1 MASRWTLIAGA
12 AILVIGIP
20 GAIWW
25 NTAEK
30 AVTTYKQVI
39 TSDAAKMKGTIKVG
53 TDNFIGY
60 GPLCG
65 PYLRALMLAEGY
77 NLVCNDDGADY
88 PKRMQKLANKEL
100 DLAVATID
108 SYELNALPVSYPGS
122 IAMIIDVS
130 QGADAIVSCKAEIK
144 NVEDLKKGGLKFGF
158 VFGSP
163 SEYLLKGNATNF
175 DIPQLRDAKDT
186 SWRVEAKSSPDARKK
201 CAAGIIDAAVLW
213 EPDVTKLLR
222 SNPQTTKKLMGTENT
237 SRFIVDVLVAR
248 RDFAK
253 NNPEVMKTL
262 MRHYFETLL
271 YYRNNP
277 ETAAAHA
284 AEYVNA
290 NAPSAD
296 AKITAE
302 EAKIAM
308 KGVAWASLGENALLW
323 FGVAEPGQQRQFGLV
338 EAIQSTTRMLIEN
351 GDLQKN
357 PFPNGDWTSIVQSEF
372 ITELYQSGMVA
383 KDQVDLKAG
392 DSLGREFSELSDDGW
407 KALREVGTLK
417 APTRPIT
424 FQSGTETL
432 SLEAKE
438 SIDRIVEMIKS
449 YPNFRILIEGHTGT
463 RGDTA
468 DNLQLSQDRAEAVAR
483 YFRVTYDVKQNRLH
497 AVGYGG
503 QKPLKKNFD
512 ESDRS
517 YQGRLARVVV
527 KLMMEAY

>member
-1 MASRWTLIAGA
+1 MSSSKAGIIAAALI
-12 AILVIGIP
+12 LLLGIP
-20 GAIWW
+20 AVLLFNPSLRWW
-25 NTAEK
+25 
-30 AVTTYKQVI
+30 TTRQQVS
-39 TSDAAKMKGTIKVG
+39 TSDAAKMKGTIKIG

-65 PYLRALMLAEGY
+65 PYLRSLMLAEGY

-88 PKRMQKLANKEL
+88 PKRMQKLANREL
-100 DLAVATID
+100 DLAVATVD

-122 IAMIIDVS
+122 IAMVIDVS

-158 VFGSP
+158 VSGSP

-175 DIPQLRDAKDT
+175 DIPQLRNAKDT
-186 SWRVEAKSSPDARKK
+186 SWRVEAKSSPDARQK
-201 CAAGIIDAAVLW
+201 CASGTIDVAVLW

-253 NNPEVMKTL
+253 NNPEVLKLL
-262 MRHYFETLL
+262 MRRYFETLL

-277 ETAAAHA
+277 DTAAAHA
-284 AEYVNA
+284 ADYVNA

-296 AKITAE
+296 ARITAE

-308 KGVAWASLGENALLW
+308 KGVAWTNLGENALLW
-323 FGVAEPGQQRQFGLV
+323 FGVAEPGQQRQFGLI
-338 EAIQSTTRMLIEN
+338 ETIQSTTRILIEN

-357 PFPNGDWTSIVQSEF
+357 PFPNGDWTSIVQSDF
-372 ITELYQSGMVA
+372 VTELYQSGMVA

-392 DSLGREFSELSDDGW
+392 DSLGREFSELQDEGW
-407 KALREVGTLK
+407 ARLREVGTLK
-417 APTRPIT
+417 VRPVI
-424 FQSGTETL
+424 FQSGADSL
-432 SLEAKE
+432 SVDAKE
-438 SIDRIVEMIKS
+438 NIDRIVETIKS

-463 RGDTA
+463 RGDA
-468 DNLQLSQDRAEAVAR
+468 AENLQLSQDRAEAVAR
-483 YFRVTYDVKQNRLH
+483 YLMVTYDVKQNRLR
-497 AVGYGG
+497 AAGYGG
-503 QKPLKKNFD
+503 QTPLKKNFD
-512 ESDRS
+512 ETDRS
-517 YQGRLARVVV
+517 HQGRLARVVV
-527 KLMMEAY
+527 KLMTEAY

>member
-1 MASRWTLIAGA
+1 MASKWTLIAGA
-12 AILVIGIP
+12 AIAIIGS
-20 GAIWW
+20 AAMFVW
-25 NTAEK
+25 NPT
-30 AVTTYKQVI
+30 VNRLTTMQQLS
-39 TSDAAKMKGTIKVG
+39 TSDAAKMKGIIKIG

-60 GPLCG
+60 AFLCEKYMRG
-65 PYLRALMLAEGY
+65 RMLENGY

-100 DLAVATID
+100 DLAVATVD

-122 IAMIIDVS
+122 IAMVIDVS

-175 DIPQLRDAKDT
+175 DIPQLRNAKDT

-201 CAAGIIDAAVLW
+201 CAAGTIDVAVLW

-253 NNPEVMKTL
+253 NNPEVLKLL

-284 AEYVNA
+284 ADYVNA

-296 AKITAE
+296 ARITAE

-308 KGVAWASLGENALLW
+308 KGVAWTNLGENALLW
-323 FGVAEPGQQRQFGLV
+323 FGVAEPGQQRQFGLI
-338 EAIQSTTRMLIEN
+338 ETIQSTTRILIEN

-357 PFPNGDWTSIVQSEF
+357 PFPNGDWTSIVQSDF

-417 APTRPIT
+417 VRPVI
-424 FQSGTETL
+424 FQSGADAL
-432 SLEAKE
+432 SVDAKE
-438 SIDRIVEMIKS
+438 NIDRITETIKS

-468 DNLQLSQDRAEAVAR
+468 DNLQLSQDRSEAVAR
-483 YFRVTYDVKQNRLH
+483 YLMVTYDVKQNRLH

-503 QKPLKKNFD
+503 SKPLKKNFD

-517 YQGRLARVVV
+517 HQGRLARVVV